1 MTGRA
6 KHVNRL
12 PSTPSLGPA
21 ARHSFRPVTEPDS
34 LRVFVNG
41 TALSLP
47 RGARILDAV
56 RALDPAAARAV
67 AAGERAV
74 MDSRGLPVALDA
86 PVAGGTVLR
95 LVSGRSVREEKA
107 EP

>member
-1 MTGRA
+1 MER
-6 KHVNRL
+6 
-12 PSTPSLGPA
+12 PS
-21 ARHSFRPVTEPDS
+21 EPES

-56 RALDPAAARAV
+56 RALDPAAAAAV
-67 AAGERAV
+67 SAGERAV
-74 MDSRGLPVALDA
+74 TDSRGLPVALDA
-86 PVAGGTVLR
+86 PLAGGTVLR
-95 LVSGRSVREEKA
+95 LVSARSVREEKT

>member
-1 MTGRA
+1 M
-6 KHVNRL
+6 
-12 PSTPSLGPA
+12 S
-21 ARHSFRPVTEPDS
+21 EPDS

-56 RALDPAAARAV
+56 RALDPAAAAAV
-67 AAGERAV
+67 CAGERAV
-74 MDSRGLPVALDA
+74 TDSRGLPVALDA
-86 PVAGGTVLR
+86 PLAGGTVLR
-95 LVSGRSVREEKA
+95 LVSGRSLREKKT